1 MGRLSLLGDF
11 LDDDAEGLTGASD
24 INEHGHVV
32 GAASKYPD
40 EVNPF
45 VWDATAGM
53 QDLGGVGGYYVDD
66 MALNERGQVTAASK
80 TSVLWSRSSPSST
93 QTSEL
98 AGPTRLRV
106 VIDERHHGRPEVGW
120 RWQPS
125 RTRRVSTC
133 TCRSR
138 GSGRCAPAGGG

>member
-53 QDLGGVGGYYVDD
+53 QDLGG
-66 MALNERGQVTAASK
+66 
-80 TSVLWSRSSPSST
+80 
-93 QTSEL
+93 
-98 AGPTRLRV
+98 AG
-106 VIDERHHGRPEVGW
+106 DW